1 MIAYTVTITTK
12 PGCREHVM
20 RLLGDL
26 VVAAADEP
34 GTLVYA
40 FHAIDGEPD
49 TIVSY
54 ELYADDDA
62 LATHQSTSTVARVL
76 PEMEG
81 LVAGTLVRRGRPVV
95 AKGLPDE

>member
-1 MIAYTVTITTK
+1 MIAYTVTITTN
-12 PGCREHVM
+12 PGRREQLM
-20 RLLGDL
+20 SLLGRL
-26 VVAAADEP
+26 VDAAADEP
-34 GTLVYA
+34 GTLLYA

-62 LATHQSTSTVARVL
+62 LATHQSSSTVARVV

-95 AKGLPDE
+95 AKGLPGE